1 MALNKRRGRFWSRF
15 HFLIRFAGLTGL
27 LVGAVG
33 LAVALLDGIL
43 IWETSVLT
51 WETLQKVARG
61 EIVESYPPLAILLLL
76 GGLVAGLFT
85 LLIEILVVLFVAAGR
100 RSAFGFN
107 AFLQVALAVALLI
120 GVNVYSAAN
129 LQYNCCGNAIQ
140 TDAHYAR
147 FDWTSDHR
155 FTLPDELQQQLRQ
168 LRGQTTIV
176 VYQQHKT
183 FGKLSDKPDAYDY
196 AAERKV
202 VEKVKDLVE
211 QFQEFGPQFR
221 VAVLDVE
228 EDGYTDKLNRLTENA
243 PELKTAI
250 DTAPE
255 NSIFFHANGKVQ
267 RLSFNEF
274 YQLDKTAS
282 KQANGDQGNLVLLYQ
297 GVEPFARKVLNL
309 DEKRPKVGLLVIHEW
324 LTTEGP
330 EDFGLAGL
338 KKSLTA
344 RGFDVQDIILKKWT
358 EFGPPEPAVYTYE
371 ESKLERLEE
380 QAAELA
386 SDVKTLEQEIKE
398 VSDLQKFWKTATL
411 DELTKKYANR
421 LNGARVTE
429 RLRERQLEQFEQ
441 MGMIRQVALTQ
452 AREEHATAL
461 KEKAGLSIDSAA
473 EQRRLTDLKAKL
485 DRALADCDLVIVP
498 RMTLRN
504 VTIGDRIPSR
514 LYRLDQAQVEA
525 VKDFLK
531 KAGNRSALFCFGP
544 SNEPSDRPDP
554 SMPPGPDGME
564 DLVSRLGIRLGNQ
577 TVLFNAE
584 SKSFAERRSGV
595 LVSGANVEVPPVD
608 FENAY
613 HPDRLTLKEDTSA
626 EDDRAV
632 NPIRNSMRIVS
643 HSLGKKLDLK
653 LRHPRPVYC
662 EAEKRKKQTFEP
674 EFILSDSASWNDDQP
689 FPTRER
695 TPRFE
700 PKPDDP
706 AKGTPDEKRRGPFPI
721 GVALETTLPDDWY
734 ETKKA
739 NPATVRVAAIGHGG
753 VFVGTELSPAKEQL
767 LLNTANW
774 LLGRD
779 DLLPKDNRP
788 WEYPRVAMSD
798 RDRNLW
804 LLGALLGLPFLFFYL
819 GLVVVMVR
827 RLR

>member
-1 MALNKRRGRFWSRF
+1 MAITKRRGRFWSRL
-15 HFLIRFAGLTGL
+15 HFLVRFAGLTGL
-27 LVGAVG
+27 LIGCVG
-33 LAVALLDGIL
+33 LAVALIFDLFIL
-43 IWETSVLT
+43 ESTVST
-51 WETLQKVARG
+51 WETLQKVTRG
-61 EIVESYPPLAILLLL
+61 ESVEQYPHWSILLLL
-76 GGLVAGLFT
+76 GGMVAGLFA
-85 LLIEILVVLFVAAGR
+85 LVIEILVVLFVAAGR

-107 AFLQVALAVALLI
+107 AALQVALAAALLV
-120 GVNVYSAAN
+120 GVNVYSA
-129 LQYNCCGNAIQ
+129 GNVKFDWRDHHFQ
-140 TDAHYAR
+140 TNAHYVR
-147 FDWTSDHR
+147 FDWTRDHKY
-155 FTLPDELQQQLRQ
+155 TLNAEVQDQLRQ

-221 VAVLDVE
+221 VVVLDVE
-228 EDGYTDKLNRLTENA
+228 EDGYTDKLNQLTENT
-243 PELKTAI
+243 PELKAAI
-250 DTAPE
+250 DAAPE

-282 KQANGDQGNLVLLYQ
+282 KDQSNLVLLFQ
-297 GVEPFARKVLNL
+297 GVKPFSDKVLNL

-344 RGFDVQDIILKKWT
+344 RGFDVKDIILKKWT
-358 EFGPPEPAVYTYE
+358 EIGPPEPAVYTYE
-371 ESKLERLEE
+371 ESKFERLEE
-380 QAAELA
+380 QVADLAADL
-386 SDVKTLEQEIKE
+386 KTLEEEIRE
-398 VSDLQKFWKTATL
+398 VESLQKFWKTATL
-411 DELTKKYANR
+411 DELTKKYAAR

-441 MGMIRQVALTQ
+441 MEAIRQVALTQ
-452 AREEHATAL
+452 AREEHAAAV
-461 KEKAGLSIDSAA
+461 KEKSGLSVDSAA

-485 DRALADCDLVIVP
+485 DRALADCDLIIVP

-504 VTIGDRIPSR
+504 VTIGDRIPNR
-514 LYRLDQAQVEA
+514 VYRLDQAQVDA

-544 SNEPSDRPDP
+544 ANEPADRPDP
-554 SMPPGPDGME
+554 SMPSGPDGME
-564 DLVSRLGIRLGNQ
+564 DLVNRLGIRLGNQ
-577 TVLFNAE
+577 TVLFNSE

-608 FENAY
+608 FESAY
-613 HPDRLTLKEDTSA
+613 QPNRMLLKEDSS
-626 EDDRAV
+626 EEPLAV

-662 EAEKRKKQTFEP
+662 AAEKRKKLTFDP
-674 EFILSDSASWNDDQP
+674 EFILTDAASWNDDQP

-700 PKPDDP
+700 PKADDA

-721 GVALETTLPDDWY
+721 GVALETTLPEDWY
-734 ETKKA
+734 ETPNAK
-739 NPATVRVAAIGHGG
+739 PPVVRVAAIGHGG
-753 VFVGTELSPAKEQL
+753 VFVGSELSPAKEQL
-767 LLNTANW
+767 LLNSANW

-779 DLLPKDNRP
+779 ELLPKDDHP
-788 WEYPRVAMSD
+788 WQYPRVPMND
-798 RDRNLW
+798 RERYLW
-804 LLGALLGLPFLFFYL
+804 LLGSMLGLPFLFFYL
-819 GLVVVMVR
+819 GLVVLLVR